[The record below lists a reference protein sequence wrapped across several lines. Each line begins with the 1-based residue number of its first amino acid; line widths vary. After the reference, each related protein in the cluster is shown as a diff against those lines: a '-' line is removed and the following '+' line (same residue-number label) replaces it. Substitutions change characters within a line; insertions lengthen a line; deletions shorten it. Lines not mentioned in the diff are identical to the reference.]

1 MWNILVRLML
11 RNRPGILAVIG
22 IVTFLMAWQGLSVK
36 LSYNSN
42 LMLPAS
48 DSSVITYNH
57 FRQKF
62 GEDGSVLVIGVT
74 NKNMFRLDEINAWYN
89 LTREINKIEG
99 VEGITSIT
107 KAANLVKND
116 SLRQY
121 EFLPLVNGPLK
132 TQAEADSLKKVIFSL
147 PFYSGLLFNP
157 ETETYLMAVTLDKN
171 KLNDKSRI
179 TVTDNIVKRAQQ
191 YEEETGNDL
200 HYSGMPY
207 IRSVM
212 TQKTKSELF
221 LFIFLSIGVAAI
233 ILYLFFRSFKVVL
246 SSLIVVT
253 VSILFTLGVVNLL
266 GFKITILTGVIPS
279 LIVVIAIENCIYILN
294 KYHQE
299 YKNHGNKI
307 RALSRVIQ
315 RIGPASLMVNTA
327 TAAGFAAF
335 ILVSNQMLREFGI
348 VAGISIIIEY
358 VLCILM
364 LPIIFSYMKPPS
376 EKHLSHLNNKLFSKL
391 LDKIIYLIEFRR
403 PAIFIV
409 AGALTLIGIIG
420 MLNLKTSGKVVDDI
434 SDKNQ
439 LAIDLKYFENHFG
452 GVMPFEI
459 WVDTKKPK
467 AVLRLS
473 TIEKIDELQN
483 EVLKHKEFSKPLSV
497 AELSKF
503 ARQAYFN
510 GNADMYSVPNS
521 QERNFVFS
529 YFPRQAGTQQG
540 LLNSFIDSTQQHTRV
555 SFQMADVG
563 TNEMKR
569 ILNDI
574 EPKVKEIFPADKYN
588 VRITGNSVV
597 YTKGTEF
604 LVHHLFQSVL
614 IAIGFISLLMV
625 LMFSSFRMIIIS
637 MLPNIIP
644 LVITAAIMGFAG
656 VPVKPST
663 IIVFGIALGISVDNA
678 IQYLSRYRHEL
689 KLTGNNMKLSALNAL
704 REAGFSMIYT
714 SVVLVLGFSVFIVS
728 SFGGTQAL
736 GLLVSTTL
744 FIAMFFN
751 MMVLPSFLLVL
762 DKFAVTKAFESEP
775 FIEIYDGEDQ
785 TGAEEDQTEETK
797 EISDRA

>member
-1 MWNILVRLML
+1 MWNLLVRLML
-11 RNRPGILAVIG
+11 RNRPTILIMIG
-22 IVTFLMAWQGLSVK
+22 LLTILMGWQGLSVK
-36 LSYNSN
+36 LSYNN
-42 LMLPAS
+42 NAMLPS
-48 DSSVITYNH
+48 TDSSVVAYNN
-57 FRQKF
+57 FKAKF
-62 GEDGSVLVIGVT
+62 GEDGSVLVIGLT
-74 NKNMFRLDEINAWYN
+74 NKNMFELDQLNAWFD
-89 LTREINKIEG
+89 LTNDISKIQG

-107 KAANLVKND
+107 RAVNIIKND
-116 SLRQY
+116 SLRVF
-121 EFLPLVNGPLK
+121 EFKPLATARFT
-132 TQAEADSLKKVIFSL
+132 TQAQADSLKELIYSL
-147 PFYSGLLFNP
+147 PFYRGLLFNP
-157 ETETYLMAVTLDKN
+157 DTESYLMAVTLN
-171 KLNDKSRI
+171 KDMLNDKSRI
-179 TVTDNIVKRAQQ
+179 VVTDNIVERARIYEQQ
-191 YEEETGNDL
+191 TGNKL
-200 HYSGMPY
+200 HLSGMPY

-212 TQKTKSELF
+212 TKTTKAELF
-221 LFIFLSIGVAAI
+221 MFIFLSILVAAFV
-233 ILYLFFRSFKVVL
+233 LYLFFRSVKVVL
-246 SSLIVVT
+246 SSLIVVA
-253 VSILFTLGVVNLL
+253 VSIIFTLGLINIL
-266 GFKITILTGVIPS
+266 GYKLSILTGVIPS

-294 KYHQE
+294 KYHWE
-299 YKNHGNKI
+299 YRMHGNKI

-348 VAGISIIIEY
+348 VAAISIFVEY

-364 LPIIFSYMKPPS
+364 LPIIFSYMKPPT
-376 EKHLSHLNNKLFSKL
+376 EKHLSHLNNKFFSRI
-391 LDKIIYLIEFRR
+391 LDKIIYLIEYKR
-403 PAIFIV
+403 PAIFMI
-409 AGALTLIGIIG
+409 AGALTIVGIIG
-420 MLNLKTSGKVVDDI
+420 MLNLKTSGKVVDDM
-434 SDKNQ
+434 SDKSQ
-439 LAIDLKYFENHFG
+439 LAIDLKYFEKEFG

-459 WVDTKKPK
+459 WVDSKKPK
-467 AVLRLS
+467 GALRLN
-473 TIEKIDELQN
+473 TIEKIDELQA

-497 AELSKF
+497 AELAKF

-510 GNADMYSVPNS
+510 GNQDMYEVPNS

-529 YFPRQAGTQQG
+529 YFPRNANSQKG

-569 ILNDI
+569 LLSDI
-574 EPKVKEIFPADKYN
+574 QPKVEEIFPAESYN
-588 VRITGNSVV
+588 VEITGNSVV
-597 YTKGTEF
+597 YTRGTEF
-604 LVHHLFQSVL
+604 MINHLFQSVL

-625 LMFSSFRMIIIS
+625 LMFSSFRMIVIS

-644 LVITAAIMGFAG
+644 LIITAAIMGFAG

-689 KLTGNNMKLSALNAL
+689 KLTNNNIKLSALNAL

-714 SVVLVLGFSVFIVS
+714 SIVLVLGFSVFMVS

-762 DKFAVTKAFESEP
+762 DKFAVTKAFASEP
-775 FIEIYDGEDQ
+775 FIEVYDGDDEEVVDQ
-785 TGAEEDQTEETK
+785 VD
-797 EISDRA
+797 EIKINNT